1 MKVLVFHGIPKREQS
16 DTLHITRAFLDGIQQ
31 AAPQEVE
38 VLPVSRLHIEFC
50 TGCFAC
56 KRNGGICRQADDMAE
71 VLEKILASDLL
82 LFSFPLHS
90 YGMPAAR
97 WSRWG
102 IATHM
107 WDSATIRTFGI

>member
-1 MKVLVFHGIPKREQS
+1 
-16 DTLHITRAFLDGIQQ
+16 
-31 AAPQEVE
+31 
-38 VLPVSRLHIEFC
+38 
-50 TGCFAC
+50 
-56 KRNGGICRQADDMAE
+56 MAE

-102 IATHM
+102 IVTRM